1 MDGRA
6 HEDLL
11 NVVATTL
18 ADERCVVLAVSG
30 GADSMALLDAAAR
43 LRPRGQRLVVATVD
57 HGTGPAATEAA
68 ALVELEAKQR
78 GLAVHRTRL
87 RVQRGSEAAWREARW
102 TFLRRVAREEGGRIA
117 TAHTLDD
124 HVETV
129 VMRILRGAGA
139 RGVAGLL
146 APTDI
151 LRPFLLVRRDAVRR
165 YVANRAIPYVED
177 PSNSSLAFFR
187 NRVRLEILPA
197 ILAVRPT
204 FWEEILDLSQ
214 RAAQLRSAVDTL
226 AQALVVRREPDGAIV
241 VAAESLA
248 RCDEAGLRLLWQS
261 LAAEIGVA
269 LDRRAVVR
277 LARFVR
283 GARIGSVA
291 QGASGIEVVRLRDG
305 FLLRRGTASAPRDVA
320 PLSASRLHFGRFV
333 FDRIRDEAFGMPDAW
348 YARLPRA
355 GRVIVRSWRPGDRL
369 LAAPGRQRRVAR
381 YFGDAG
387 IPGPLRKG
395 WPVVQVDGAIV
406 WIPGIRR
413 SALLDRLDGNGSYLY
428 RCGRIPTS

>member
-1 MDGRA
+1 MDSRS
-6 HEDLL
+6 HEQLL
-11 NVVATTL
+11 DAVAATL
-18 ADERCVVLAVSG
+18 ANEKCVVLAVSG
-30 GADSMALLDAAAR
+30 GADSMALLDAADR
-43 LRPRGQRLVVATVD
+43 LRPDGQRLVVATVD

-68 ALVELEAKQR
+68 ALVEREAKQR
-78 GLAVHRTRL
+78 GLEVRLTRL
-87 RVQRGSEAAWREARW
+87 RIQRGSEAAWREARW
-102 TFLRRVAREEGGRIA
+102 AFLRRVACEEGGRVA

-129 VMRILRGAGA
+129 VMRILRGAGV
-139 RGVAGLL
+139 RGIAGLL
-146 APTDI
+146 APSDI
-151 LRPFLLVRRDAVRR
+151 ARPFLFARREAVRQ
-165 YVANRAIPYVED
+165 YVANRAVPYVED

-197 ILAVRPT
+197 ILAVRPA

-214 RAAQLRSAVDTL
+214 RAARLRSAVDTL
-226 AQALVVRREPDGAIV
+226 AQSLVFRREPDGAIAV
-241 VAAESLA
+241 PAESLA
-248 RCDEAGLRLLWQS
+248 QCDEGGLRLLWQS
-261 LAAEIGVA
+261 LAAEIGVP

-277 LARFVR
+277 LASFVR
-283 GARIGSVA
+283 RARVGSVA
-291 QGASGIEVVRLRDG
+291 QGASGIEAVRLRDA

-333 FDRIRDEAFGMPDAW
+333 FDRIRDEADGMPDAW
-348 YARLPRA
+348 YARLPRT
-355 GRVIVRSWRPGDRL
+355 GRVVVRSWQPGDRL

-406 WIPGIRR
+406 WIPGVRR
-413 SALLDRLDGNGSYLY
+413 SVLLDRLDGNGSYLY